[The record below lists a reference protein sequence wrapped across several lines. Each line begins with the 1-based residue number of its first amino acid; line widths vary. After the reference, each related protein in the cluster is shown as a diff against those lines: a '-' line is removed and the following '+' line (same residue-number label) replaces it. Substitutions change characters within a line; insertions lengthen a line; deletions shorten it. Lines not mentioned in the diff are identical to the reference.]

1 MLVSVVVCTHSL
13 DDYPNLAEAVD
24 SLLEQTHREIEIVV
38 VVDGNEELHQRML
51 ANYGSQEAVKTIP
64 LKQNVG
70 LCGARN
76 AGIKEAQGDAIAFL
90 DDDAVAERS
99 WVENLMATYQELD
112 AIAVGGKILP
122 LWLGQR
128 PDYLPEE
135 LYWLVGVTHEGF
147 AEEKVTQV
155 RNTFGPNMSFRRG
168 VFQKVGLFNENLGF
182 ARRGTSYMQ
191 GEEAEFTLRIKQK
204 LGQGVLYNPK
214 ALVYHKIPPS
224 KVKVKALLKR
234 AFYQGYSKALL
245 RKLNP
250 SADSI
255 ATERAYLKSLL
266 LKYIPKRLRSFFLG
280 SAHLN
285 ALKQLLVLVAS
296 IFSVG
301 LGFLY
306 GYTKRI

>member
-13 DDYPNLAEAVD
+13 DNYQNLAEAVD

-38 VVDGNEELHQRML
+38 VVDGNEELHQRMVTD
-51 ANYGSQEAVKTIP
+51 YGSQAAIKTVP
-64 LKQNVG
+64 LKENVG
-70 LCGARN
+70 LCRARN
-76 AGIKEAQGDAIAFL
+76 AGIGAAQGDIIAFL
-90 DDDAVAERS
+90 DDDALAERS
-99 WVENLMATYQELD
+99 WVENLAATYQEFE

-135 LYWLVGVTHEGF
+135 LYWLVGITHEGF
-147 AEEKVTQV
+147 AGEKVTEV
-155 RNTFGPNMSFRRG
+155 RNTFGPNMSFSRE
-168 VFQKVGLFNENLGF
+168 VFQKVGLFNENFGF
-182 ARRGTSYMQ
+182 ARGGTSYMQ
-191 GEEAEFTLRIKQK
+191 GEEAEFTLRMKQK
-204 LGQGVLYNPK
+204 LGQGVIYNPK
-214 ALVYHKIPPS
+214 ALVYHKITPS

-266 LKYIPKRLRSFFLG
+266 LKYIPQRMKRVYCLPE
-280 SAHLN
+280 
-285 ALKQLLVLVAS
+285 LKKLFILVAS
-296 IFSVG
+296 TISVG
-301 LGFLY
+301 LGFVY
-306 GYTKRI
+306 GYVKEM

>member
-13 DDYPNLAEAVD
+13 DNYQNLAEAVD

-38 VVDGNEELHQRML
+38 VVDGNEELHQRMVTD
-51 ANYGSQEAVKTIP
+51 YGSQAAIKTVP
-64 LKQNVG
+64 LKENVG
-70 LCGARN
+70 LCRARN
-76 AGIKEAQGDAIAFL
+76 AGIGAAQGDIIAFL
-90 DDDAVAERS
+90 DDDALAERS
-99 WVENLMATYQELD
+99 WVENLAATYQEFE

-135 LYWLVGVTHEGF
+135 LYWLVGITHEGF
-147 AEEKVTQV
+147 AGEKVTEV
-155 RNTFGPNMSFRRG
+155 RNTFGPNMSFSRE
-168 VFQKVGLFNENLGF
+168 VFQKVGLFNENFGF
-182 ARRGTSYMQ
+182 ARGGTSYMQ
-191 GEEAEFTLRIKQK
+191 GEEAEFTLRMKQK
-204 LGQGVLYNPK
+204 LGQGVIYNPK

-255 ATERAYLKSLL
+255 ATERSYLKTLL
-266 LKYIPKRLRSFFLG
+266 LRYIPQRMKRVYCLPE
-280 SAHLN
+280 
-285 ALKQLLVLVAS
+285 LKKLFILVAS
-296 IFSVG
+296 TISVG
-301 LGFLY
+301 LGFVY
-306 GYTKRI
+306 GYVKEM

>member
-1 MLVSVVVCTHSL
+1 ML
-13 DDYPNLAEAVD
+13 
-24 SLLEQTHREIEIVV
+24 
-38 VVDGNEELHQRML
+38 
-51 ANYGSQEAVKTIP
+51 
-64 LKQNVG
+64 
-70 LCGARN
+70 
-76 AGIKEAQGDAIAFL
+76 F
-90 DDDAVAERS
+90 RS
-99 WVENLMATYQELD
+99 
-112 AIAVGGKILP
+112 P
-122 LWLGQR
+122 SQR

-266 LKYIPKRLRSFFLG
+266 LKYIPKRLKSFFLG